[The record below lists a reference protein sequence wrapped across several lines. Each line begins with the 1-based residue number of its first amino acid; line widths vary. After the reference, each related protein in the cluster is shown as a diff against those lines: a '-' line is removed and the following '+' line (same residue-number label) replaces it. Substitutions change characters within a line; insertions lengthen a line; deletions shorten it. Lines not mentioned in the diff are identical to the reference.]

1 MRTVRALRTGGT
13 CGGLGLVIVGL
24 LGFSASAYAGAVE
37 NRIFK
42 PGPEQEFKVPAG
54 VTQVQVEAVGGA
66 GGVGGVC
73 AGSETYAGG
82 SGAKV
87 TATLSVSGVKTLYV
101 DFGGGGKGGAA
112 SGCYPAAGDG
122 GGASDVRTEPATLS
136 SRLLVAGG
144 GGGGGDDEE
153 FAPSVCELAG
163 RGGNANAPEGE
174 AGTNGTKPG
183 PVIPCPGEVDG
194 TGGGGG
200 KQSAGGKGGSLK
212 GAGEECLGG
221 SGSEGLGGDG
231 VSSES
236 CLPSGGG
243 GGGYFGG
250 GAGGG
255 GGTSSGGGGA
265 GSSFITPSAKVG
277 TVASGAGLEQQV
289 TITYTLPSSTA
300 VSTSLS
306 GEGGQKSETINVK
319 EGEWASDQATLSG
332 ASAATA
338 TGKVTYKLYSDSQC
352 SNEVA
357 SAGEVEVSSGKVP
370 ASEKKTLPAGT
381 YYWQASYSG
390 DENNEKS
397 VSACGA
403 EVETVTAKPATG
415 TCGKTTVG
423 KSSDQLLANFKRVNQ
438 CALPVNATLSDIT
451 IYLTP
456 TSHSGTQLIKGIVY
470 ADSKGSPTGLLG
482 TTVQLTFTS
491 KSKAGWYHLAFA
503 TPLKLAA
510 GNYWIGMITG
520 ASQNVGAER
529 YDKVTNGEASNTNSY
544 AAGPGNPF
552 GSFKR
557 GSEQMSLYAD
567 YTADGGTCL
576 AAQTLIFC

>member
-1 MRTVRALRTGGT
+1 MRAFRALRAGGV
-13 CGGLGLVIVGL
+13 CGGLLLILVGL
-24 LGFSASAYAGAVE
+24 LGFSASADAAAVE

-66 GGVGGVC
+66 GGVGHVC
-73 AGSETYAGG
+73 TGSETFAGG

-87 TATLSVSGVKTLYV
+87 TATLPVSGVKTLYV
-101 DFGGGGKGGAA
+101 DFGGGGKGGAG

-122 GGASDVRTEPATLS
+122 GGASDVRTQAGTLT

-163 RGGNANAPEGE
+163 TGGNANALEGE

-183 PVIPCPGEVDG
+183 PVVACPGEVDG

-200 KQSAGGKGGSLK
+200 TQSAGGKGGSLK

-221 SGSEGLGGDG
+221 NGSEGLGGDG

-265 GSSFITPSAKVG
+265 GSSFITPSAKAG

-289 TITYTLPSSTA
+289 VITYTLPSSTA

-306 GEGGQKSETINVK
+306 GGGQSGEKITVSEGTAVT
-319 EGEWASDQATLSG
+319 DQATLSG

-338 TGKVTYKLYSDSQC
+338 TGKVAYKLYSDNQC

-357 SAGEVEVSSGKVP
+357 SAAEVAVSSGKVP
-370 ASEKKTLPAGT
+370 ASEQKTLPVGT

-390 DENNEKS
+390 DENSEKS

-415 TCGKTTVG
+415 TCGKTTIG
-423 KSSDQLLANFKRVNQ
+423 KSSDALLSVNR
-438 CALPVNATLSDIT
+438 CVLPVNATVSQ
-451 IYLTP
+451 LTVYIGH
-456 TSHSGTQLIKGIVY
+456 TSTKGQQLIKGIIY
-470 ADSKGSPTGLLG
+470 ADSSGKPGALLG
-482 TTVQLTFTS
+482 TSSQLTFTS
-491 KSKAGWYHLAFA
+491 ENASGWYPLAFA

-510 GNYWIGMITG
+510 GTYWIGIITG
-520 ASQNVGAER
+520 GSAKVGAER
-529 YDKVTNGEASNTNSY
+529 FDKVTNAQAVNTNSY
-544 AAGPGNPF
+544 AAGPSNPF
-552 GSFKR
+552 GPLKTN
-557 GSEQMSLYAD
+557 SEQMSLYAT
-567 YTADGGTCL
+567 YTASGGGCST
-576 AAQTLIFC
+576 AQTLIFC

>member
-1 MRTVRALRTGGT
+1 MRAFKALRAGGV
-13 CGGLGLVIVGL
+13 CGGLLLILTGL
-24 LGFSASAYAGAVE
+24 LGASASAYAGVVE

-66 GGVGGVC
+66 GGVGHVC

-122 GGASDVRTEPATLS
+122 GGASDVRTEAGTLA

-144 GGGGGDDEE
+144 GGGGGDDFE
-153 FAPSVCELAG
+153 FAPSVCELG
-163 RGGNANAPEGE
+163 GTGGNAKALEGE
-174 AGTNGTKPG
+174 AGANGTKPG

-194 TGGGGG
+194 SGGGGG
-200 KQSAGGKGGSLK
+200 KQSAGGKGGSLN

-221 SGSEGLGGDG
+221 NGSEGLGGDG

-265 GSSFITPSAKVG
+265 GSSFIAPSAKAG
-277 TVASGAGLEQQV
+277 LVASGAGLEQQV

-306 GEGGQKSETINVK
+306 GGGQSGEKITVSEGTAVT
-319 EGEWASDQATLSG
+319 DQATLSG
-332 ASAATA
+332 ASAAKA
-338 TGKVTYKLYSDSQC
+338 TGKVAYKLYSDNAC
-352 SNEVA
+352 TNEVT
-357 SAGEVEVSSGKVP
+357 SAGEVEVSGGKAP

-397 VSACGA
+397 VSTCGA

-415 TCGKTTVG
+415 TCGKTTIG
-423 KSSDQLLANFKRVNQ
+423 KSSAALLSNLKRVNK
-438 CALPVNATLSDIT
+438 CVLPVNATVSQLT
-451 IYLTP
+451 VYLGH
-456 TSHSGTQLIKGIVY
+456 TSTKGQQVIKGIIY
-470 ADSKGSPTGLLG
+470 ANSSGKPGALLG
-482 TTVQLTFTS
+482 TSSQLTFTS
-491 KSKAGWYHLAFA
+491 ENASGWYPLAFA

-510 GNYWIGMITG
+510 GTYWIGMITG

-529 YDKVTNGEASNTNSY
+529 YDKVTSAQAVNTNSY
-544 AAGPGNPF
+544 AAGPSNPF
-552 GSFKR
+552 GSFKTN
-557 GSEQMSLYAD
+557 SEQMSLYAT
-567 YTADGGTCL
+567 YTASGGGCST
-576 AAQTLIFC
+576 AQTLIFC